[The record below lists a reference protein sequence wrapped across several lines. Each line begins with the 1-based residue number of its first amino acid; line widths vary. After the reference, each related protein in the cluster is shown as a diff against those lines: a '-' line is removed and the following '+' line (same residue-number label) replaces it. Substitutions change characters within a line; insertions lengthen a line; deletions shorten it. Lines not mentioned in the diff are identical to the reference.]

1 MEKDFIMN
9 YRNAKYTES
18 GAIDC
23 EIEHPDYG
31 WISTTL
37 SADDDE
43 TSELFATVVSE
54 NNVADYVPTALTEQE
69 QTNANIAS
77 IRAAVEAYLA
87 NLVTENGYDDR
98 LGYAKYV
105 GYANPLRALSEAL
118 GAHEAEVW
126 MYCKAQLLKV
136 TDGTRTLP
144 SAEAF
149 LIELPVFTVP

>member
-1 MEKDFIMN
+1 MN

-31 WISTTL
+31 WIPTTL

-43 TSELFATVVSE
+43 TAELFATVVNG
-54 NNVADYVPTALTEQE
+54 NNVEDYVPIVLTEQE
-69 QTNANIAS
+69 QTDASIAS

-105 GYANPLRALSEAL
+105 GYPNPLRALSEAL

-126 MYCKAQLLKV
+126 MYCKTELEKV
-136 TDGTRTLP
+136 TAGTRTLP
-144 SAEAF
+144 NITEF
-149 LIELPVFTVP
+149 LAELPVFTTPTS